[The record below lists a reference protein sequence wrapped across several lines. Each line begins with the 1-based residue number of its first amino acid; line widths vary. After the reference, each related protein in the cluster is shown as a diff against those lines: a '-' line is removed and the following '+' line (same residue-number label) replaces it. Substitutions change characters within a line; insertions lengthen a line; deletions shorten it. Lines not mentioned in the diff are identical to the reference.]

1 MEVPAAAFVV
11 LVKEVL
17 GVVRAAL
24 VDWTLTARLCVLIIV
39 VAAATCTTGLLF
51 R

>member
-1 MEVPAAAFVV
+1 MEVSAAVAA

-24 VDWTLTARLCVLIIV
+24 VDWTLTARLCVIIIV
-39 VAAATCTTGLLF
+39 VAATTCTTGLLL